1 MMGDQSEARPPVF
14 CKIAE
19 GIQSQVETFLLLNRH
34 SGGGIGI
41 KPDNLWAWEWW
52 EIEAASFDYF
62 LDILPPLAMPRGGFV
77 MCEFTS
83 GNITSAFF
91 KICGRFFHCSLDW
104 SVPDAF
110 DHARM
115 AIATAEGM
123 R

>member
-1 MMGDQSEARPPVF
+1 MTVDLGEVPAPVF

-19 GIQSQVETFLLLNRH
+19 GIQTHLATFGLLNRH
-34 SGGGIGI
+34 SGPPYP
-41 KPDNLWAWEWW
+41 KPDSLWAWEWW
-52 EIEAASFDYF
+52 EIESVSFDYF
-62 LDILPPLAMPRGGFV
+62 LDVLPPLAMPRGGFV

-91 KICGRFFHCSLDW
+91 KLEGRFFHCALDW
-104 SVPDAF
+104 TVPYAF
-110 DHARM
+110 EQARM